1 MKTLYESLLDDLDTL
16 SDKADESLLDSMKNW
31 INSNYHVVGLKISEN
46 TTEDGKLI
54 VNCTRADAN
63 KYVKSLT
70 NGMFVWGEVADYFYC
85 AQCRNLTSLEGA
97 PKKVGGTFDCC
108 LCPSL
113 KSLEGAPEKVG
124 GDFICHTCN
133 SLKSL
138 EGAPNEVI
146 GNFTCHRCSSL
157 KTLKGAPKKVG
168 YIFDC
173 EDCPSLESY
182 DDAPKN
188 CTIYK

>member
-16 SDKADESLLDSMKNW
+16 SDKADESLLDSVKNSVKNW

-97 PKKVGGTFDCC
+97 PKKVGGTFDCY
-108 LCPSL
+108 LCP
-113 KSLEGAPEKVG
+113 
-124 GDFICHTCN
+124 